1 MSFSFPNKKAAQD
14 AATKWNA
21 TRKGTPSSAGP
32 GRTISQYIVAKYANP
47 QGREYDFDG
56 NGRYDWG
63 VVERWTYDDRPD
75 LGEFGGAFVFHVE
88 A

>member
-1 MSFSFPNKKAAQD
+1 MSFAFPNRQAAED
-14 AATKWNA
+14 AATKW
-21 TRKGTPSSAGP
+21 TRERKGTPYVGAA
-32 GRTISQYIVAKYANP
+32 GRTISRYIVAKYANP
-47 QGREYDFDG
+47 QGAEYDFDG